1 MSLIT
6 DTVYSNLPF
15 KRKTTPSGWIS
26 FNAVCCHHN
35 GTSQDIRQRGGIIVN
50 GDGVSYHC
58 FNCQFKTSW
67 QPGRTITPKFRKLLR
82 WLGVGDDL
90 ITKCTL
96 ESLRLKE
103 DGTGTNYKS
112 KLPVFLD
119 KALPRGSKP
128 IIDYLDNPPDDLM
141 PVLEYLQKR
150 NLYLEDYPFYWT
162 EEDGLKNRL
171 IIPYYYQGR
180 IVGYT
185 CRKINDGKPK
195 YISEQ
200 QPGYV
205 FNLDRQ
211 NLDNKFVIV
220 CEGQIDAITI
230 DGVAIMSS
238 EIGDQQRSLIDGLK
252 KDIIVVPD
260 RDHDG
265 PKIVEQAVEFG
276 WAVSFPDW
284 GDIKD
289 INESSVK
296 YGRLATLYKIVTNI
310 QQTELKIRLQAKQ
323 WFKGYTNV

>member
-1 MSLIT
+1 MSLIK
-6 DTVYSNLPF
+6 DTVYSHLPY

-35 GTSQDIRQRGGIIVN
+35 GTSQDSRQRGGIIFN

-67 QPGRTITPKFRKLLR
+67 QRGRSITPKFRKLLL
-82 WLGVGDDL
+82 WLGVNDDL
-90 ITKCTL
+90 ITKCAL
-96 ESLRLKE
+96 ESLRTKDDDTHKE
-103 DGTGTNYKS
+103 YKS
-112 KLPVFLD
+112 NLPVFID
-119 KALPRGSKP
+119 KSLPKGARL
-128 IIDYLDNPPDDLM
+128 IIDYLDDPPADLM
-141 PVLEYLQKR
+141 PVLEYLKKR

-162 EEDGLKNRL
+162 EEDNLKNRL

-185 CRKINDGKPK
+185 CRKITDGKPK
-195 YISEQ
+195 YISAQ
-200 QPGYV
+200 QPGFV

-230 DGVAIMSS
+230 NGVAVMSS
-238 EIGDQQRSLIDGLK
+238 EINDQQRKIIDNLK
-252 KDIIVVPD
+252 RDVIVVPD
-260 RDHDG
+260 RDYDG
-265 PKIVEQAVEFG
+265 LKLVHQAIEFG
-276 WAVSFPDW
+276 WTVSFPDW

-296 YGRLATLYKIVTNI
+296 YNRLTTLYKIITNVER
-310 QQTELKIRLQAKQ
+310 TELKIRLQARQ
-323 WFKGYTNV
+323 WFRGYTNV

>member
-6 DTVYSNLPF
+6 DTVYSNLPY

-35 GTSQDIRQRGGIIVN
+35 GTSQDTRQRGGIIVN

-103 DGTGTNYKS
+103 DGTGTDYKS

-128 IIDYLDNPPDDLM
+128 IIDYLDNPPVDLM

-150 NLYLEDYPFYWT
+150 NLHLEDYPFYWT

-195 YISEQ
+195 YKHILVAVLK
-200 QPGYV
+200 YI
-205 FNLDRQ
+205 LDILVGKLMTENQ
-211 NLDNKFVIV
+211 NIFQNSNQDMF
-220 CEGQIDAITI
+220 
-230 DGVAIMSS
+230 
-238 EIGDQQRSLIDGLK
+238 LI
-252 KDIIVVPD
+252 
-260 RDHDG
+260 
-265 PKIVEQAVEFG
+265 
-276 WAVSFPDW
+276 
-284 GDIKD
+284 
-289 INESSVK
+289 
-296 YGRLATLYKIVTNI
+296 
-310 QQTELKIRLQAKQ
+310 
-323 WFKGYTNV
+323 